1 MELISTISP
10 SISSRRSSSPKIP
23 DSPIPWYSPMVKSL
37 FVTTA
42 TALPPSLPQL
52 GRPSRRT
59 PPCGCKSVPW
69 PSRRH
74 SLRTPGT
81 PDTCSLLADPT
92 VTRCPG
98 PPGRRLVTGARSS
111 VSPGRQASWLC
122 MLGASGERR
131 HLGGGLGRTTC
142 GSRERPDPGPCR
154 RHRQRIR
161 PYAGRPQRGAS
172 THHPLA
178 HVPGPALRRPETA
191 VRRPHAH
198 PSTAHP
204 SSASTSSLASASPGR
219 SKTSPRRALRKR
231 RYPPSVGE
239 ECTSM

>member
-52 GRPSRRT
+52 GRPSGEHLRAGAN
-59 PPCGCKSVPW
+59 PCRGLHADTRSDAG
-69 PSRRH
+69 H
-74 SLRTPGT
+74 

>member
-1 MELISTISP
+1 M
-10 SISSRRSSSPKIP
+10 
-23 DSPIPWYSPMVKSL
+23 
-37 FVTTA
+37 
-42 TALPPSLPQL
+42 LPQNTSFTHSL
-52 GRPSRRT
+52 VLADGEEPLRDD
-59 PPCGCKSVPW
+59 
-69 PSRRH
+69 RH
-74 SLRTPGT
+74 SPAAVPPAARSHIPANTSVRVRIRAVAFTPTLAPDAGH

-92 VTRCPG
+92 VTRCPR